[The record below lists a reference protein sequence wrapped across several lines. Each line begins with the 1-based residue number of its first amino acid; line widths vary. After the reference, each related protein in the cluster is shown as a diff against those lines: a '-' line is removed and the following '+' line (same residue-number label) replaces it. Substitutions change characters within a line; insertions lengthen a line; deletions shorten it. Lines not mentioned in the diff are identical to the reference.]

1 MHFMVLGRFKML
13 NDVVDEIQSLLSFA
27 AGYHVERET
36 FLTTGKT
43 ENNAYSV
50 K

>member
-13 NDVVDEIQSLLSFA
+13 NYVVDEIQSLLSFTA
-27 AGYHVERET
+27 TYHVERET
-36 FLTTGKT
+36 FQTSGKT
-43 ENNAYSV
+43 EIHAYSV

>member
-1 MHFMVLGRFKML
+1 MVLGRFKML
-13 NDVVDEIQSLLSFA
+13 NDVVGEIQSLLSFA

-36 FLTTGKT
+36 FQTSGKT
-43 ENNAYSV
+43 EIHVYSV

>member
-1 MHFMVLGRFKML
+1 MVLGRFKML

-36 FLTTGKT
+36 FQTTGKT
-43 ENNAYSV
+43 EIHAYSV